1 MGIPNTTEKGI
12 TMYVW
17 KVSFAERYTIGPKN
31 WTANAGRGYAAEV
44 DGVMFEVVDRAEDA
58 EKFERHEDAEA
69 FRDEWLREFEAS
81 GGTVGIESGECLDV
95 QISTSWELVEL

>member
-1 MGIPNTTEKGI
+1 MFVWRVDFIEHHIMGSEKRDAD
-12 TMYVW
+12 
-17 KVSFAERYTIGPKN
+17 AES
-31 WTANAGRGYAAEV
+31 GYAAEV

-58 EKFERHEDAEA
+58 EKFESREDAEA

>member
-1 MGIPNTTEKGI
+1 MF
-12 TMYVW
+12 VW
-17 KVSFAERYTIGPKN
+17 KIDFIERHIMGSEK
-31 WTANAGRGYAAEV
+31 WDANVESGYAAEV

-58 EKFERHEDAEA
+58 EKFESHEDAEA

>member
-17 KVSFAERYTIGPKN
+17 KVSFAESYTIGPKN
-31 WTANAGRGYAAEV
+31 WTANAERGYAAEV
-44 DGVMFEVVDRAEDA
+44 DGVMLEVVDRA
-58 EKFERHEDAEA
+58 EDAEA

>member
-1 MGIPNTTEKGI
+1 
-12 TMYVW
+12 MYVS
-17 KVSFAERYTIGPKN
+17 KVSFAESYTIGPKN
-31 WTANAGRGYAAEV
+31 WTANAERGYAAEV
-44 DGVMFEVVDRAEDA
+44 DGVMFEVVDRA
-58 EKFERHEDAEA
+58 EDAEA

>member
-1 MGIPNTTEKGI
+1 MK
-12 TMYVW
+12 
-17 KVSFAERYTIGPKN
+17 
-31 WTANAGRGYAAEV
+31 
-44 DGVMFEVVDRAEDA
+44 D
-58 EKFERHEDAEA
+58 EKFESHEDAEA

>member
-1 MGIPNTTEKGI
+1 MF
-12 TMYVW
+12 VW
-17 KVSFAERYTIGPKN
+17 KIDFIERHIMGSEK
-31 WTANAGRGYAAEV
+31 WDANAERGYAAEV

-58 EKFERHEDAEA
+58 EKFESHEDAEA